1 MSPKPVTR
9 YLVQLH
15 EYAHES
21 GVGRGLAV
29 HEPKIKCLLS
39 WRTFCK
45 AYFRQSTLFFRGPVP
60 ESARASLSRKRFADK
75 GTRDFVWILE

>member
-21 GVGRGLAV
+21 GIGRGLAV
-29 HEPKIKCLLS
+29 HEPKKQVSLILENFLESILS
-39 WRTFCK
+39 VSQPCVSVV
-45 AYFRQSTLFFRGPVP
+45 QSLRVPVP
-60 ESARASLSRKRFADK
+60 R
-75 GTRDFVWILE
+75 